1 MIKKD
6 IFFISALVGSGSSR
20 KKRKNNNNKMQY
32 STDEC

>member
-20 KKRKNNNNKMQY
+20 KKRKKNNKMQY